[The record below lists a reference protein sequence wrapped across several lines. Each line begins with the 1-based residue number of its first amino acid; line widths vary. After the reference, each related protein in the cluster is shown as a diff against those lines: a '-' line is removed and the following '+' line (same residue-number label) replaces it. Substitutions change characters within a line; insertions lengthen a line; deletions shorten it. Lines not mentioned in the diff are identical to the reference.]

1 MGISPLCLQIVLGVP
16 LAMANKWCVFGKLN
30 LSLVFAHFSDLAIL
44 VDERPRSYFICAF
57 CLYALT
63 RYFLVQMLYCVDLWM
78 CMVVYELKK
87 GNLVGLILVE
97 TLNGLDAFHRKEGSF
112 FAGSPLFLQV

>member
-1 MGISPLCLQIVLGVP
+1 
-16 LAMANKWCVFGKLN
+16 
-30 LSLVFAHFSDLAIL
+30 
-44 VDERPRSYFICAF
+44 
-57 CLYALT
+57 
-63 RYFLVQMLYCVDLWM
+63 M